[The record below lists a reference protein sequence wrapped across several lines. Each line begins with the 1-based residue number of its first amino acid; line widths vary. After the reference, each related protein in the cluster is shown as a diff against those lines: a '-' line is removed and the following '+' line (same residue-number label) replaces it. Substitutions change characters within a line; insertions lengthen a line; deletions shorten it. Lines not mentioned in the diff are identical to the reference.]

1 MSQHKLDLL
10 LRENVSVTF
19 SVDSYRRTMQKFLLE
34 SWKKELFIDLIVNV
48 EGKKFKAH
56 RFVLAMISEYFRATF
71 QYQILCNENETK
83 LNITDAGTFEEI
95 LKFAYTGEVE
105 LNLNNIENIL
115 VASNF
120 LGIKSLEEFSEKYLI
135 ENLNLGNCIELFIV
149 ADRYCLPN
157 LTIEARKKCCRNF
170 KMLYH
175 GEKFFSVP
183 ISVIENLLSDEKI
196 KVFKFGHD
204 MKPMETLEGEEFLY
218 SLTIKY
224 ISLNWCENDNSH
236 NEKLTNLLTL
246 VKLPMLSTKI
256 MLEGL
261 KSMTNIKE
269 NADISSLINLSQI
282 SDFDNN
288 DGKKDFYGKNIYPAS
303 WKVPRI

>member
-10 LRENVSVTF
+10 LRENVSVTY
-19 SVDSYRRTMQKFLLE
+19 SVDSYRRAMQKFLLE
-34 SWKKELFIDLIVNV
+34 SWKKEHFIDLIVNV

-71 QYQILCNENETK
+71 QHQILRNDNETK
-83 LNITDAGTFEEI
+83 LDITDAGTFEEI

-157 LTIEARKKCCRNF
+157 LTIEARKKCYRNF

-204 MKPMETLEGEEFLY
+204 MKPMEKLEGEEFLY

-224 ISLNWCENDNSH
+224 ISLNWCESDNSH

-269 NADISSLINLSQI
+269 NADISSLINLSRI

-288 DGKKDFYGKNIYPAS
+288 DGKKGFYGKNIYPES